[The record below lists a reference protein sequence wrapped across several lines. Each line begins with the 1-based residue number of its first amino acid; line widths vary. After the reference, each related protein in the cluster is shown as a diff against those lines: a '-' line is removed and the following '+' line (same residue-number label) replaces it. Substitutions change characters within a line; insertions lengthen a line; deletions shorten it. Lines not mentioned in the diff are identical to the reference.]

1 MRTVGSQL
9 SEPIPSLREQ
19 HAKLKA
25 QLAAER
31 AAVEAVKD
39 CDPEAMEELKA
50 GIAEQKYVPVL
61 LVVFVYI

>member
-1 MRTVGSQL
+1 MRAVGSQL

-31 AAVEAVKD
+31 TAVEAVKD
-39 CDPEAMEELKA
+39 CDPEAVEELKA
-50 GIAEQKYVPVL
+50 GIAGQKCVPIFL
-61 LVVFVYI
+61 ICY

>member
-1 MRTVGSQL
+1 LRAVGNQFSD
-9 SEPIPSLREQ
+9 PIPSLRDQ

-50 GIAEQKYVPVL
+50 GIAEQK
-61 LVVFVYI
+61 